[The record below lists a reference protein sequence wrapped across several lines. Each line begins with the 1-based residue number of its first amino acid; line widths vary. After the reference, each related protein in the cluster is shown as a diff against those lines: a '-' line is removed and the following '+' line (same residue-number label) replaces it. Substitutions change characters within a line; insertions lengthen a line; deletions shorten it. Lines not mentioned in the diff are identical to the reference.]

1 MLTNLSVAFFSLI
14 SIFCTKNGLKKG
26 DGHVYKKRLYLKF
39 FDNDRPHKNVKTKNS
54 YAKSDGFW
62 PLCDFMLVMRRAR
75 MQQCFRS
82 FFMTTV
88 TQFEKSY
95 LL

>member
-1 MLTNLSVAFFSLI
+1 MVM
-14 SIFCTKNGLKKG
+14 
-26 DGHVYKKRLYLKF
+26 GHVYKIRKKRLYFKL
-39 FDNDRPHKNVKTKNS
+39 FDNQRPHKNVKTKNS
-54 YAKSDGFW
+54 CAKSDGFW
-62 PLCDFMLVMRRAR
+62 PLFDFMLVMRTAR

-88 TQFEKSY
+88 TQFGKSY